1 LSSYKVP
8 KTWTVVDVLPTS
20 PVGKI
25 DKAAVRQIVT
35 NPQPTARTHRFSI
48 IH

>member
-1 LSSYKVP
+1 LPRTFSSYKVP

-25 DKAAVRQIVT
+25 DKAAVRQVV
-35 NPQPTARTHRFSI
+35 ARERNMK
-48 IH
+48 